1 MRAAY
6 NFSMLRGRK
15 PSSPAPYFGR
25 RLAAFR
31 AAKGLTQYQLAE
43 ALGITRNL
51 VVYYER
57 AAKNPSLET
66 VQKIADFF
74 GVTVGE
80 MLNDTAPALPAKPG
94 PAAQIV
100 QLAERA
106 AKLPRSEQKVV
117 IKMLEGVLANAR

>member
-15 PSSPAPYFGR
+15 PATPAPFFGR

-31 AAKGLTQYQLAE
+31 AAKGITQYELAE

-66 VQKIADFF
+66 VKKIADFF

-80 MLNDTAPALPAKPG
+80 MLNDTAPAMPAKPG

-117 IKMLEGVLANAR
+117 IKMLEGVLANAS